1 MLLNIH
7 ANHGNKINIKKVNIA
22 VYLIKTSGALV

>member
-22 VYLIKTSGALV
+22 AYFIKTSGVPV

>member
-1 MLLNIH
+1 MLLNIY

-22 VYLIKTSGALV
+22 AYFIKTSGVPV